1 MKRIL
6 IALFIGLASASL
18 IPYTAKAATKGI
30 QISPLS
36 YNFEIKDG
44 SGDTGKII
52 ITNQNSDPLN
62 YVIEVE
68 NFASVT
74 DEGAPTFAGTEP
86 EGAYTTLADWFTF
99 DAPKEGVVEPFKDVT
114 IGFTINIPQGA
125 EPGGHYAAVFA
136 REIRKNAEGKTELGV
151 ASRVGSLILV
161 TVPGETKKTGTITDF
176 TYPKLIWKGPAEF
189 TMKVENTGTVHYDSK
204 ANVELS
210 PIAFLGKK
218 TNVDLGTHTI
228 IPSSSR
234 NYVGSLDK
242 KYPFGYYK
250 INATATDG
258 DGASITTAG
267 NATLIAIPLMIII
280 PGLIGLA
287 LLIWII
293 VFIKKHVVFKP

>member
-1 MKRIL
+1 MKKVLAIL
-6 IALFIGLASASL
+6 FVGLVSISL
-18 IPYTAKAATKGI
+18 IPSSAKAATKGI

-44 SGDTGKII
+44 AGDTGKII
-52 ITNQNSDPLN
+52 VTNQNSDPLN

-68 NFASVT
+68 NFSSVS
-74 DEGAPTFAGTEP
+74 DDGAPSFAGIDP

-136 REIRKNAEGKTELGV
+136 REVRKNAEGKTELGV

-161 TVPGETKKTGTITDF
+161 TVPGDTKKTGSITEF
-176 TYPKLIWKGPAEF
+176 TYPKIIWKGPAEF

-210 PIAFLGKK
+210 PVAYLGKK
-218 TNVDLGTHTI
+218 TNVNLGTHTI
-228 IPSSSR
+228 VPNSSR
-234 NYVGSLDK
+234 SYVGSLDK

-258 DGASITTAG
+258 NEAPITTAA
-267 NATLIAIPLMIII
+267 NATLIAIPLMIVI

-293 VFIKKHVVFKP
+293 IFVKKHVVFK